1 MTFYAEVLK
10 RINNR
15 TGEDMKVQELM
26 TTKIE
31 SIDADRTVYDAVEKM
46 VDRRIR
52 SLLVRFSGKDL
63 HYGIITARDIV
74 FKVLSKDLNP
84 NDVKV
89 GEIASKPVAC
99 IEKNAAMNEV
109 ASLMEKKKNARIFV
123 CENEKIIGVISL
135 MDIMAGALIMRA
147 RGDHDF

>member
-1 MTFYAEVLK
+1 
-10 RINNR
+10 
-15 TGEDMKVQELM
+15 MKVQELM

-31 SIDADRTVYDAVEKM
+31 SVDADKSVYDAVEKM

-52 SLLVRFSGKDL
+52 SLLVKFLEKDL
-63 HYGIITARDIV
+63 NHGIITAKDIV
-74 FKVLSKDLNP
+74 FKVLAKGLNP

-99 IEKNAAMNEV
+99 IDKDAAMNEV
-109 ASLMEKKKNARIFV
+109 ASLMEREKIARIFV
-123 CENEKIIGVISL
+123 CENKKIIGVIAL
-135 MDIMAGALIMRA
+135 IDLMAGALIIRA